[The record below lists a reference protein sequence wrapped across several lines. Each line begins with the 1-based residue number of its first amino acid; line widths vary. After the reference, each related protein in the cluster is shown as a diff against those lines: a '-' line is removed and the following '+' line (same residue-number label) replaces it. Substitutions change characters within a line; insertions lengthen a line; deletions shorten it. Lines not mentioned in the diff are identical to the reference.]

1 MLRPGIIPVS
11 AITEVVMA
19 HSRSNAAALSF
30 SDRLIAG
37 VLSLFLGAALVFAA
51 GLANSSTLHDTAH
64 DVRHSFGFP
73 CH

>member
-1 MLRPGIIPVS
+1 MLRPGIVPVR

-19 HSRSNAAALSF
+19 HSRSTAAALPL
-30 SDRLIAG
+30 SDRIIAG
-37 VLSLFLGAALVFAA
+37 VFSLFLGAALIFAA